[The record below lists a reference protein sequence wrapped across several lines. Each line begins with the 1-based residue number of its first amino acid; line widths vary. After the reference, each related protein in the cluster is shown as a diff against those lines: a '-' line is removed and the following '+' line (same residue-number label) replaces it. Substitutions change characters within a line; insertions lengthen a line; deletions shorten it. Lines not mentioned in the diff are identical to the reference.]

1 MIAKESRM
9 KRQWICARMGVP
21 LFAIRATHD
30 GRTERRTVDVAAGAH
45 AREVF
50 VWRMAS

>member
-9 KRQWICARMGVP
+9 KRQWICERVVVP
-21 LFAIRATHD
+21 ALLA
-30 GRTERRTVDVAAGAH
+30 VAGAH
-45 AREVF
+45 VREVF

>member
-1 MIAKESRM
+1 MIAKESKM
-9 KRQWICARMGVP
+9 KRQWISARV
-21 LFAIRATHD
+21 
-30 GRTERRTVDVAAGAH
+30 VAAGAH